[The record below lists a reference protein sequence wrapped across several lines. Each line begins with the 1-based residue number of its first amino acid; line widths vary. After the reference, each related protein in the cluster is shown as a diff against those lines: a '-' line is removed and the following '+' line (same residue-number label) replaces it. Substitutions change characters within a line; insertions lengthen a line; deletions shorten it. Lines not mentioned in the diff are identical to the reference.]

1 MNLSKHEELAF
12 ASNRSQSEPYEDLRD
27 WLNIVDSIG
36 ELERI
41 DGADWNLEV
50 GTIAELIYRE
60 RPGVIPAILFDHVR
74 GYNKGFRILFGQQSS
89 FRRLA
94 LCLGLPLE
102 SGALQLVDLFR
113 RKLNTLHPIP
123 PRVVEKGPV
132 LQNQMDDNN
141 IDLLKFP
148 VPLIHEG
155 DGGRYIGT
163 ACIAVTRDPEDGW
176 CNLGTYRAMVHDRKS
191 LGLFTSSVSKHG
203 RMHME
208 KYFRQGKPCPVVLCV
223 GQDPLLVLG
232 GGHPIEFG
240 YSEYDYCGGIRGKSI
255 DTVLGRE
262 TGLPFPASAE
272 IAIEGFIHPG
282 DVKPDGPF
290 GEWMGYY
297 GGETTGTPIIRVERI
312 YHRND
317 PILCCAR
324 PGRPPSDESLAKCF
338 IRSAQIW
345 DRVEKTGVPN
355 VKGVWSLESGSGSLL
370 NVISIKQA
378 YPGHARQALF
388 VASQV
393 LGGAY
398 NGRFV
403 VVVDDDI
410 DPTNVSDVLWA
421 LATRCDPEESIE
433 IVRRCWS
440 GALDVVIPP
449 EKKGLSSRALIDACI
464 PFEREYPP
472 IAESSEE
479 LKAAV
484 REKWKHLIFR

>member
-1 MNLSKHEELAF
+1 MAHPEKTALVPAANEP
-12 ASNRSQSEPYEDLRD
+12 QPYEDLRD
-27 WLNIVDSIG
+27 WLRVVDSIG

-41 DGADWNLEV
+41 AGADWNLEI
-50 GTIAELIYRE
+50 GTLAELIYRE
-60 RPGVIPAILFDHVR
+60 RPGVIPAILFDR
-74 GYNKGFRILFGQQSS
+74 ISGYPEGFRILFGQQCS

-94 LCLGLPLE
+94 LCFGLPLE
-102 SGALQLVDLFR
+102 SGGLQLVEQFR
-113 RKLNTLHPIP
+113 RKLATLQPIP
-123 PRVVEKGPV
+123 PRVVETGPV
-132 LQNQMDDNN
+132 RDNQISGAE
-141 IDLLKFP
+141 IDLLRFP
-148 VPLIHEG
+148 APLIHEG

-163 ACIAVTRDPEDGW
+163 ACIAITRDPETGW
-176 CNLGTYRAMVHDRKS
+176 INLGTYRAMLHDQKS
-191 LGLFTSSVSKHG
+191 VGLFTSSVSKHG

-208 KYFRQGKPCPVVLCV
+208 KYFQQGKPCPVKLCV

-240 YSEYDYCGGIRGKSI
+240 YSEYDYCGGIRGKAI
-255 DTVLGRE
+255 DIVLGRE
-262 TGLPFPASAE
+262 TGLPFPAGAE
-272 IAIEGFIHPG
+272 IAIEGFMHAG

-297 GGETTGTPIIRVERI
+297 GSQMANTPVIRAERV
-312 YHRND
+312 YYRND

-338 IRSAQIW
+338 VRSAQIW

-355 VKGVWSLESGSGSLL
+355 VRGVWSLESGSGSLL

-403 VVVDDDI
+403 VVVDEDI
-410 DPTNVSDVLWA
+410 DPTNTSDVLWA

-433 IVRRCWS
+433 IIRRCWS

-449 EKKGLSSRALIDACI
+449 ERKGLSSRALIDACI
-464 PFEREYPP
+464 PYERSYPA

-479 LKAAV
+479 LKATV
-484 REKWKHLIFR
+484 RKKWKDYICR

>member
-1 MNLSKHEELAF
+1 MAHPEKTALVPAANEP
-12 ASNRSQSEPYEDLRD
+12 QPYEDLRD
-27 WLNIVDSIG
+27 WLRVVDSIG

-41 DGADWNLEV
+41 AGADWNLEI
-50 GTIAELIYRE
+50 GTLAELIYRE
-60 RPGVIPAILFDHVR
+60 RPGVIPAILFDR
-74 GYNKGFRILFGQQSS
+74 ISGYPEGFRILFGQQCS

-102 SGALQLVDLFR
+102 SGGLQLVDQFR
-113 RKLNTLHPIP
+113 RKLTSLQPIP
-123 PRVVEKGPV
+123 PRAVNTGPV
-132 LQNQMDDNN
+132 LDNQMGGAE
-141 IDLLKFP
+141 IDLLRFP
-148 VPLIHEG
+148 APLIHEG

-163 ACIAVTRDPEDGW
+163 ACIAITRDPETGW
-176 CNLGTYRAMVHDRKS
+176 INLGTYRAMLHNQKS
-191 LGLFTSSVSKHG
+191 VGLFTSSVSKHG

-208 KYFRQGKPCPVVLCV
+208 KYFQQGKPCPVVLCV

-255 DTVLGRE
+255 DIVLGRE
-262 TGLPFPASAE
+262 TGLPFPAGAE
-272 IAIEGFIHPG
+272 IAIEGFMHAG

-297 GGETTGTPIIRVERI
+297 GSQMANTPVIRAERV
-312 YHRND
+312 YYRND

-338 IRSAQIW
+338 VRSAQIW

-355 VKGVWSLESGSGSLL
+355 VRGVWSLESGSGSLL

-378 YPGHARQALF
+378 YPGHARQALI

-403 VVVDDDI
+403 VVVDEDI
-410 DPTNVSDVLWA
+410 DPTNTSDVLWA

-433 IVRRCWS
+433 IIRRCWS

-449 EKKGLSSRALIDACI
+449 ERKGLSSRALIDACI
-464 PFEREYPP
+464 PYERSYPA

-479 LKAAV
+479 LKATV
-484 REKWKHLIFR
+484 RKKWKDYICR